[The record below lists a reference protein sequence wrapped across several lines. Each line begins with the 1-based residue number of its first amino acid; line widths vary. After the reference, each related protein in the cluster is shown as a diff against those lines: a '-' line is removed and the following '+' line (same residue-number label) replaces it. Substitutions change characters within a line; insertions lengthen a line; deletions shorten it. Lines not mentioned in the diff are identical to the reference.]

1 MSYNLLFDTDF
12 NHNRWEYI
20 NCSYENGIL
29 TSTKNIFGIC
39 QEVVLAD
46 ITKLYLRF
54 NYNILNSSIS
64 KVTIGIQNSDRLF
77 INNKTPTSNKNS
89 LISIVEST
97 QLEKIK
103 VHLIFES
110 KKNIN
115 KVVIKEP
122 LLCDLNR
129 LHKSTWLKFIL
140 DKTIKFRN
148 GLSYKNVLEYSE
160 VEPEIFNL
168 EKAKIGSIIS
178 TLQDKQFKIDAKLIK
193 GKKYLIKLDYK
204 EINNLGN
211 INITYGIFRS
221 VKINNEQLYLVFK
234 ADETNDLIINIK
246 PNEVLPYQVNLK
258 HIMILEVEGLGI
270 DKDDIPYLPFV

>member
-29 TSTKNIFGIC
+29 ISTKKIFGIC

-54 NYNILNSSIS
+54 NYNILNSNIS
-64 KVTIGIQNSDRLF
+64 KVTAGIQNGDRLF
-77 INNKTPTSNKNS
+77 ISNKTPTSNKNS

-110 KKNIN
+110 KENIN

-140 DKTIKFRN
+140 DKTVKFRN

-160 VEPEIFNL
+160 VEPKIFNL
-168 EKAKIGSIIS
+168 EKARIGSIIS

-221 VKINNEQLYLVFK
+221 VKINDEQLYLVFK
-234 ADETNDLIINIK
+234 ADETNELIINIK
-246 PNEVLPYQVNLK
+246 PNEALPYQVNLR
-258 HIMILEVEGLGI
+258 HIMILDVEGLGI
-270 DKDDIPYLPFV
+270 DKDDIHYLPFV